1 MEIIKC
7 DHGQDLADTSA
18 GHHVLIQRIKESLF
32 RLRHH
37 FLKELEFGKNG
48 FSVNPNTAQNQKRGK
63 QGQK

>member
-18 GHHVLIQRIKESLF
+18 GHHVLTQMIKESLF

-37 FLKELEFGKNG
+37 FLKELEFGKKT
-48 FSVNPNTAQNQKRGK
+48 FSEAKHSTEPEER
-63 QGQK
+63 